1 MPPPKF
7 AFVGAPASISPW
19 LLRAMAQA
27 GVLEAICDQD
37 AEQQI
42 GRWHAR
48 WAFAEVG
55 EMLREAEPD
64 GVVLSVPLAGRT
76 RLIKQCLTAGAGVLV
91 AGAPGAASVCG
102 RLALFAKLAGRFVMA
117 APAIRFSPSVL
128 LARRLLDSG
137 KFGPPISMVLH
148 STHRASTSQAPPHAG
163 PISTDQVFEAADLV
177 HHLIGPIGRV
187 FSSAH
192 ADGAMTASAVS
203 KDGVT
208 LAMVFHANGM
218 AEAVGIDLEIR
229 AADGTRLSIDR
240 NGSLDCVN
248 GSRVGACHHV
258 ALGSA
263 EPAVEL
269 GFDGLV
275 AEFRRHLET
284 RRCGSGLVGAAGPV
298 TASAEAILGSAAKG
312 RAMVPKAL
320 GRTGG
325 RAASKPVEVG

>member
-7 AFVGAPASISPW
+7 AFVGDPASVSPW
-19 LLRAMAQA
+19 LLRAMSQA

-48 WAFAEVG
+48 WAFTEVA

-64 GVVLSVPLAGRT
+64 GVVLSVPLSGRT

-91 AGAPGAASVCG
+91 AGAPGTASACG

-137 KFGPPISMVLH
+137 KFGPPISMVLR

-192 ADGAMTASAVS
+192 GDGAMTVSAVS
-203 KDGVT
+203 KDGVV
-208 LAMVFHANGM
+208 LALVFHANGM
-218 AEAVGIDLEIR
+218 ADAVGIDLEIR

-248 GSRVGACHHV
+248 GSRVGACHRV

-269 GFDGLV
+269 GFEGLV
-275 AEFRRHLET
+275 AEFRRHLEA
-284 RRCGSGLVGAAGPV
+284 RRSGSGLVGAAGPV
-298 TASAEAILGSAAKG
+298 TAAAEAFLGSAAKG
-312 RAMVPKAL
+312 RAMVPKTPGQGV
-320 GRTGG
+320 GRV
-325 RAASKPVEVG
+325 ASRPVKVG

>member
-1 MPPPKF
+1 MPPLKF
-7 AFVGAPASISPW
+7 AFVGDPRAVSPW

-27 GVLEAICDQD
+27 GVFEAICNQD

-48 WAFAEVG
+48 WAFTDVQ

-64 GVVLSVPLAGRT
+64 GVVLSAPLSGRT
-76 RLIKQCLTAGAGVLV
+76 QLIKLCLTGGAAVLV
-91 AGAPGAASVCG
+91 AGAPATASACG

-137 KFGPPISMVLH
+137 KFGPPISLVLH

-163 PISTDQVFEAADLV
+163 PISTDQIFEAADLV
-177 HHLIGPIGRV
+177 HHLIGPIERV

-192 ADGAMTASAVS
+192 ADGAMTVSAVS
-203 KDGVT
+203 KDGVA
-208 LAMVFHANGM
+208 LAVVFHANG
-218 AEAVGIDLEIR
+218 AADAVGIDLEIR

-263 EPAVEL
+263 EPALEL
-269 GFDGLV
+269 GYDGLV

-284 RRCGSGLVGAAGPV
+284 KRSGSGLVGAAGPV
-298 TASAEAILGSAAKG
+298 TAAAEAILGSAAKG
-312 RAMVPKAL
+312 RAMVPRPPGRSS
-320 GRTGG
+320 GRT
-325 RAASKPVEVG
+325 ASRPVEVG